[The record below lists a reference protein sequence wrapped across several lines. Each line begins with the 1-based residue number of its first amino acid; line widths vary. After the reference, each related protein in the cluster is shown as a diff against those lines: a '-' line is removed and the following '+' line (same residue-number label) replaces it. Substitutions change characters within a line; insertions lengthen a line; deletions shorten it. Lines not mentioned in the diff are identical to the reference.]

1 MDARVA
7 WRDVN
12 LSLLRGFPHASL
24 TATDLSVSG
33 VHAFGRDTLFA
44 TRHLRFVLD
53 VRSVIGY
60 LRNGRPM
67 VIRELSFDQPV
78 VRLRRL
84 ADGTANWNITKPGP
98 PPTASMTEAT
108 HAVAKQV
115 AATATA
121 VAKQRSTRRP
131 TPASAKA
138 RAEAERIVAEAE
150 RQADSVRAAGRA
162 LAEKLRRDAD
172 AHIDA
177 LVAKATNP
185 IAKLAAQKAGD
196 KLRDQTKQ
204 QTDRVVREADAR
216 ADSIVSRARQMTV
229 PPTKPT
235 P

>member
-108 HAVAKQV
+108 QAAAKQV

-121 VAKQRSTRRP
+121 AAKQKVDSAADA
-131 TPASAKA
+131 ASAKG
-138 RAEAERIVAEAE
+138 RRL
-150 RQADSVRAAGRA
+150 RTQSRNSRRRKPPTGRA
-162 LAEKLRRDAD
+162 IKRSSKPTGWYGRRM
-172 AHIDA
+172 
-177 LVAKATNP
+177 
-185 IAKLAAQKAGD
+185 
-196 KLRDQTKQ
+196 
-204 QTDRVVREADAR
+204 
-216 ADSIVSRARQMTV
+216 RARIQSFRGRDR
-229 PPTKPT
+229 
-235 P
+235 

>member
-33 VHAFGRDTLFA
+33 VHAFGRDTLFS

-121 VAKQRSTRRP
+121 AAKQKVDSAADA
-131 TPASAKA
+131 ASAKA
-138 RAEAERIVAEAE
+138 RRL
-150 RQADSVRAAGRA
+150 RTQSRNSRHRKPPTGRA
-162 LAEKLRRDAD
+162 IRRSS
-172 AHIDA
+172 
-177 LVAKATNP
+177 KPT
-185 IAKLAAQKAGD
+185 G
-196 KLRDQTKQ
+196 
-204 QTDRVVREADAR
+204 VVGEADAR

>member
-1 MDARVA
+1 VDARVA

-44 TRHLRFVLD
+44 TRQLRFVLD

-121 VAKQRSTRRP
+121 AAKQKVDSAADA
-131 TPASAKA
+131 ASAKA
-138 RAEAERIVAEAE
+138 RRLRTQSRNSRHRSR
-150 RQADSVRAAGRA
+150 RQAARSDEAA
-162 LAEKLRRDAD
+162 
-172 AHIDA
+172 
-177 LVAKATNP
+177 N
-185 IAKLAAQKAGD
+185 
-196 KLRDQTKQ
+196 
-204 QTDRVVREADAR
+204 
-216 ADSIVSRARQMTV
+216 RQGW
-229 PPTKPT
+229 
-235 P
+235 